1 MGSTPSRSFC
11 EASFSDPFDTEEE
24 REIERQNS
32 KSREK
37 ERKREEEGLSGD
49 VAGDLLPLSTHGLLC
64 CSSRVPTTLSSE
76 LRERNG

>member
-32 KSREK
+32 SEEK
-37 ERKREEEGLSGD
+37 ERKEERKRGMSGD
-49 VAGDLLPLSTHGLLC
+49 LAGDLSPPIVHHFYRSFKK
-64 CSSRVPTTLSSE
+64 
-76 LRERNG
+76 REK